1 MLLILSTPGQG
12 AVMIYHTR
20 SITLLV
26 ALLPVPL
33 PYIIS
38 HYNYHPNSTNSN
50 LSFVTLSG
58 KDVIENDE
66 YGAHTGFLDKISGG
80 KHNETNET
88 YSGSVTEYFTV
99 TEHEDFISKGGLD
112 NRGDPTRDAVSLDSI
127 IEGGTGQ
134 TMMSKG
140 DFATTEGTEK

>member
-1 MLLILSTPGQG
+1 
-12 AVMIYHTR
+12 MIYHTR

-112 NRGDPTRDAVSLDSI
+112 NRGDPIRDAVSLDSI

>member
-1 MLLILSTPGQG
+1 MLLVITSL
-12 AVMIYHTR
+12 VTR
-20 SITLLV
+20 TS
-26 ALLPVPL
+26 
-33 PYIIS
+33 
-38 HYNYHPNSTNSN
+38 STNLN

-58 KDVIENDE
+58 KDVIENEE

-80 KHNETNET
+80 KHNETNKT

-112 NRGDPTRDAVSLDSI
+112 NRGDHTRDAVSLDSI

-140 DFATTEGTEK
+140 DFETTEGTEK